1 MELAVGWF
9 VASCLS
15 HPPINQP
22 YWSFALCL
30 AQTNRK
36 SSDVVLKLLSCQKRP
51 PLLIYS
57 CFIKKLRKI
66 IPNPWNQ
73 AFPKSCPLSMFK
85 CEKICLCLGLKKM
98 VWFIHVL
105 AWFWRGA
112 HIRWKPYILVGSS
125 GHRRVSAGA
134 SAQAPRSQN
143 WSWWR
148 GQGAAPT
155 YFASYFPAGLPPP
168 LILEPA
174 SGEWLTGRWVG
185 RTSMC
190 NCDQG
195 CDCACDSLCLTHV
208 VVVARVTVLWGS
220 STIKVD
226 FKRWLPTI
234 KHNHQTLL

>member
-1 MELAVGWF
+1 MPEEPFTAHIFL
-9 VASCLS
+9 
-15 HPPINQP
+15 
-22 YWSFALCL
+22 
-30 AQTNRK
+30 
-36 SSDVVLKLLSCQKRP
+36 
-51 PLLIYS
+51 
-57 CFIKKLRKI
+57 FIQKLRKI
-66 IPNPWNQ
+66 IPNLWNQ
-73 AFPKSCPLSMFK
+73 AFPKSWYPLSMFK
-85 CEKICLCLGLKKM
+85 CEKIFLRLGWKLF
-98 VWFIHVL
+98 WFIHVL
-105 AWFWRGA
+105 AWFWQGA

>member
-1 MELAVGWF
+1 M
-9 VASCLS
+9 
-15 HPPINQP
+15 
-22 YWSFALCL
+22 
-30 AQTNRK
+30 
-36 SSDVVLKLLSCQKRP
+36 
-51 PLLIYS
+51 
-57 CFIKKLRKI
+57 
-66 IPNPWNQ
+66 IPNPRNQ
-73 AFPKSCPLSMFK
+73 AFPKSWYPLSMLRLWWILF
-85 CEKICLCLGLKKM
+85 
-98 VWFIHVL
+98 WFIHVL

-125 GHRRVSAGA
+125 GHRRVSTGA
-134 SAQAPRSQN
+134 HQN

-168 LILEPA
+168 VILEPA

-190 NCDQG
+190 NCDIG
-195 CDCACDSLCLTHV
+195 CDGACESLCLTHV